1 MSAYEWL
8 VRQAVFPAHE
18 RLRGR
23 PTLRELA
30 ALRRLA
36 RCSPQEIEATEQ
48 QRLQDLLQF
57 AAREL
62 PFYAE
67 RFARHGVNPYAAD
80 AKAELAKLPV
90 LHKPEVRANADRMT
104 WPAVPGGLVPCVSGG
119 TTGDTLHFFIDR
131 LRAAQSMAARLFM
144 QSLFGVRPGDRR
156 MWVWA
161 SPIELKRSRF
171 RHWRDRLINEI
182 VLDAFDMSAA
192 TLDAYV
198 RRMIEYQPRAI
209 IGYTSAVA
217 LLAQHAARTCS
228 QRDFRDLRLV
238 VLTADE
244 VQPEERSAAQAAFGC
259 PVASEY
265 GSREVG
271 LIAHHCPH
279 GRMHIISPHLYVEI
293 THENSRLPAG
303 QLGDVTCTNLNT
315 RAQPLIR
322 YSLGDLGALS
332 ASGCPCGLPFPVM
345 EVTAARVSSFVAL
358 PGGKLCSGHIIPH
371 LVRSDPCITH
381 FKVYQHALDLFEV
394 LLVVD
399 ETFTPDAITR
409 LQHRFRQYFGA
420 AVQVQCRV
428 VEHIPPD
435 PSGKRR
441 QLISAVSPEYRTFE
455 LVAAPQPDGPRSAG
469 KHLVGFGS

>member
-1 MSAYEWL
+1 M
-8 VRQAVFPAHE
+8 
-18 RLRGR
+18 
-23 PTLRELA
+23 
-30 ALRRLA
+30 
-36 RCSPQEIEATEQ
+36 
-48 QRLQDLLQF
+48 
-57 AAREL
+57 
-62 PFYAE
+62 
-67 RFARHGVNPYAAD
+67 
-80 AKAELAKLPV
+80 
-90 LHKPEVRANADRMT
+90 
-104 WPAVPGGLVPCVSGG
+104 PGGLVPCVSGG
-119 TTGDTLHFFIDR
+119 TTGDTLHFYIDR

-171 RHWRDRLINEI
+171 RRWRDRVINEI
-182 VLDAFDMSAA
+182 VLDAFDMSVA

-209 IGYTSAVA
+209 IGYTSRGTAGPACRPNVP
-217 LLAQHAARTCS
+217 Q
-228 QRDFRDLRLV
+228 DFPDLRLV

-244 VQPEERSAAQAAFGC
+244 VQSEERAAAQAAFGC

-332 ASGCPCGLPFPVM
+332 RV
-345 EVTAARVSSFVAL
+345 VVRAA
-358 PGGKLCSGHIIPH
+358 C
-371 LVRSDPCITH
+371 
-381 FKVYQHALDLFEV
+381 
-394 LLVVD
+394 
-399 ETFTPDAITR
+399 
-409 LQHRFRQYFGA
+409 RFR
-420 AVQVQCRV
+420 
-428 VEHIPPD
+428 
-435 PSGKRR
+435 
-441 QLISAVSPEYRTFE
+441 
-455 LVAAPQPDGPRSAG
+455 
-469 KHLVGFGS
+469 